1 MQRRLQNNEILIL
14 PFIGHYPRTNKLK
27 NLNKYFF
34 IILLAALSY
43 SGQAQRG
50 GESTFGLLH
59 LTQSAKIASL
69 GGNQVGLAGNDL
81 AMLLHNPAIL
91 DSSFTQQVSMS
102 YVPYMADISYGFGGI
117 AWHFD
122 QAGTFALGFHH
133 IGYGDFIAA
142 EESGLR
148 TGNFTAGESMIQLT
162 YSRPLSPRLT
172 AGLSIKPVFSRI
184 EAYNSWGMA
193 TDLGLFYK
201 SNDKLFQAGLTLRNY
216 GRQLTAYDNAPLE
229 TLPADLQV
237 GLSKKL
243 EHAPFRFSLTAQDLF
258 SGSLQY
264 TLPESGDGSSSSFTE
279 DGNAFEKAARHI
291 SIGAE
296 FVPSGNFYVAGGINP
311 RRRAELKMA
320 NRPST
325 VGFTWGFGI
334 KIYKLNFS
342 YGSGRYHL
350 GGSSNHFSITTNL
363 SSF

>member
-1 MQRRLQNNEILIL
+1 MT
-14 PFIGHYPRTNKLK
+14 YPITNQLK
-27 NLNKYFF
+27 NLRKYCL
-34 IILLAALSY
+34 IVLLAALSY
-43 SGQAQRG
+43 SGHAQRG

-59 LTQSAKIASL
+59 LTQSARMASL

-91 DSSFTQQVSMS
+91 DSSFTRQVSMS
-102 YVPYMADISYGFGGI
+102 YVPYMADINYGFGGI

-133 IGYGDFIAA
+133 IGYGDLIGAD
-142 EESGLR
+142 ESGLL

-162 YSRPLSPRLT
+162 YSRPLSQRLT
-172 AGLSIKPVFSRI
+172 AGLSFKPVFSRI
-184 EAYNSWGMA
+184 EAYNSWGIA
-193 TDLGLFYK
+193 TDLGLFYT
-201 SNDKLFQAGLTLRNY
+201 STDNLFHAGMALRNY
-216 GRQLTAYDNAPLE
+216 GRQLTAYNNAPLE

-243 EHAPFRFSLTAQDLF
+243 AHAPFRFSLTAQDLL

-264 TLPESGDGSSSSFTE
+264 TLPESDETSSNTFTE
-279 DGNAFEKAARHI
+279 EDNAFEKVARHLT
-291 SIGAE
+291 IGVE

-311 RRRAELKMA
+311 RRRTELKMT
-320 NRPST
+320 NKTST

-334 KIYKLNFS
+334 KIYKFNFA
-342 YGSGRYHL
+342 YGSARYHL
-350 GGSSNHFSITTNL
+350 GGTSNHFSITTNL

>member
-1 MQRRLQNNEILIL
+1 MGQ
-14 PFIGHYPRTNKLK
+14 LK
-27 NLNKYFF
+27 NLSKYFF
-34 IILLAALSY
+34 IVCLIALGQN
-43 SGQAQRG
+43 GQAQRG

-59 LTQSAKIASL
+59 LTQSARMASL

-91 DSSFTQQVSMS
+91 DSSFSRQVSMS

-142 EESGLR
+142 DESGLI
-148 TGNFTAGESMIQLT
+148 TGKFTAGETMVQLT
-162 YSRPLSPRLT
+162 YSRPLSQRLT
-172 AGLSIKPVFSRI
+172 AGLSFKPVFSRI
-184 EAYNSWGMA
+184 EAYNSWGIA

-201 SNDKLFQAGLTLRNY
+201 SHDHLFHAGLTLRNY
-216 GRQLTAYDNAPLE
+216 GRQLSAYDNAPLE

-243 EHAPFRFSLTAQDLF
+243 AHAPFRFSLTAQNF
-258 SGSLQY
+258 ISGSLQY
-264 TLPESGDGSSSSFTE
+264 DVPESQQTGSTAFAEE
-279 DGNAFEKAARHI
+279 DNTLEKVARHLTL
-291 SIGAE
+291 GVE
-296 FVPSGNFYVAGGINP
+296 FVPSGNFYVAGGFNP
-311 RRRAELKMA
+311 RRRAELKMP
-320 NRPST
+320 NKTST
-325 VGFTWGFGI
+325 VGFTWGFGL
-334 KIYKLNFS
+334 KIYKFNFS

-350 GGSSNHFSITTNL
+350 GGTSNHFSISTNL

>member
-1 MQRRLQNNEILIL
+1 M
-14 PFIGHYPRTNKLK
+14 K
-27 NLNKYFF
+27 NIHKYFF
-34 IILLAALSY
+34 TILLVALSY

-59 LTQSAKIASL
+59 LTQSAKMASL

-91 DSSFTQQVSMS
+91 DSSFSQQVSMS

-133 IGYGDFIAA
+133 IGHGDFIAA
-142 EESGLR
+142 EESGLI
-148 TGNFTAGESMIQLT
+148 TGSFTAGESMVQLS

-184 EAYNSWGMA
+184 EAYHSWGIA

-201 SNDKLFQAGLTLRNY
+201 SMDQLFQAGITLRNY

-237 GLSKKL
+237 GLSQKL

-264 TLPESGDGSSSSFTE
+264 TLPESEQGASNTFLEE
-279 DGNAFEKAARHI
+279 DNTFEKVARHLA
-291 SIGAE
+291 IGVE

-320 NRPST
+320 NKPST

-334 KIYKLNFS
+334 KIYKFNFS

-350 GGSSNHFSITTNL
+350 GGTSNHFSITTNL
-363 SSF
+363 SAF

>member
-1 MQRRLQNNEILIL
+1 MT
-14 PFIGHYPRTNKLK
+14 YSRTSKLK
-27 NLNKYFF
+27 KLNKYVF
-34 IILLAALSY
+34 IVLLVALSH

-59 LTQSAKIASL
+59 LTQSARMASL
-69 GGNQVGLAGNDL
+69 GGNQVGVAGNDL

-91 DSSFTQQVSMS
+91 DSAFTRQVSIS

-122 QAGTFALGFHH
+122 QTGTFALGFHH

-142 EESGLR
+142 DESGLI
-148 TGNFTAGESMIQLT
+148 TGQFTAGETMIQLT

-172 AGLSIKPVFSRI
+172 AGLSFKPVFSRI
-184 EAYNSWGMA
+184 EAYNSWGIA
-193 TDLGLFYK
+193 TDLGLFYR
-201 SNDKLFQAGLTLRNY
+201 SVDNLFHAGLTLRNY
-216 GRQLTAYDNAPLE
+216 GRQLSAYDNAPLE

-243 EHAPFRFSLTAQDLF
+243 AHAPFRFSLTAQDF
-258 SGSLQY
+258 ISGSLQY
-264 TLPESGDGSSSSFTE
+264 TLPESDQTGTTVYAEE
-279 DGNAFEKAARHI
+279 DNTLEKVAKHLTL
-291 SIGAE
+291 GVE
-296 FVPSGNFYVAGGINP
+296 FAPSGNFYVAGGLNS

-320 NRPST
+320 NKTST

-334 KIYKLNFS
+334 KVYKFNFS